1 MIIFAQ
7 KSIMGLQLKSER
19 HHQIRK
25 FELVEAPSFPL
36 HKRLWIFEPNLLQ
49 KGLYAFSNCISQQR
63 G

>member
-1 MIIFAQ
+1 
-7 KSIMGLQLKSER
+7 MGLQLKSER